1 MPLPPVQALPPPPP
15 PPPITIPVYFPQLTP
30 VPYNGPNVPQMV
42 PPPQLQQSPQQQQGF
57 PLPPLQP
64 FQPTNVAPPGYPF
77 QLPQQ
82 PFQLPRIY

>member
-1 MPLPPVQALPPPPP
+1 MPLPPVQPLPPPPP

-30 VPYNGPNVPQMV
+30 VPFNGPVPQSIV
-42 PPPQLQQSPQQQQGF
+42 PPQPQPLQHHAGF